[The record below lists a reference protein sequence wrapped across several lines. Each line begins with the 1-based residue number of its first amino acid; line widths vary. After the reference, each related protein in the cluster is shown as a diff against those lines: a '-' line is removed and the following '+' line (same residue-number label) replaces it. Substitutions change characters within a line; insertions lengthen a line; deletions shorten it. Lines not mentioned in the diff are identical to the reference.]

1 MYDVCM
7 MYVACMFNVCLP
19 KCNCLIYNKLIYIQ
33 CMLYWKDASFCIMAV
48 HGSLD
53 IKVLTPKGR
62 RCLTLLCLWRLL
74 RNH

>member
-1 MYDVCM
+1 
-7 MYVACMFNVCLP
+7 
-19 KCNCLIYNKLIYIQ
+19 
-33 CMLYWKDASFCIMAV
+33 MLYWKDASFCIMAV